1 MAADNAEMQLM
12 IPHCRQRE
20 EQEGEGQAVKE
31 RETAGRRKKV
41 CRAGNQTAVQICTF
55 NWWLYANIGL
65 DTFT

>member
-20 EQEGEGQAVKE
+20 EQEGEGRAVEE
-31 RETAGRRKKV
+31 RETEERRKKV

-55 NWWLYANIGL
+55 NWRLYANIGL